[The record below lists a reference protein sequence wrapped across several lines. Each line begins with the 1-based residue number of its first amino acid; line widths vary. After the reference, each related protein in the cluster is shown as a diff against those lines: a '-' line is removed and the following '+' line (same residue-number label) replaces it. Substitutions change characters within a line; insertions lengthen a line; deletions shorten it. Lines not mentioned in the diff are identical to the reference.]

1 MLALPLQLSPRL
13 ATSISR
19 YLTRTLVPSLTRLL
33 TLSLTPTL
41 ASVLDVLQD
50 PALRSQTFWAPP
62 GGPANP
68 IAAPAL
74 RGSAASGSSS
84 VPASAGADAAV
95 NWLADAAARMAQD
108 RRRSYELWGSMEP
121 KERAGRMHACGACHG
136 LLLPPTDDAFWRPTH
151 ARWPMSKEL
160 VDSLTRNGTII
171 ARADVGSTRGA
182 GDLLFRA
189 LMREAAGKGKG
200 WTDPAAEAAAMT
212 QFELPQLGPSA
223 PNAAQALAGPLPESS
238 EQCRTCHGAPLI
250 PTATA
255 APPRAPPPGTSVA
268 GWPGS
273 LPAPAFLLHYY
284 GHAYGDRYGAYMADY
299 FAKAAVAADTA
310 RGAALAAKEE
320 ADAAALAAKL
330 RAELR
335 MSGNTRRAKP
345 SA

>member
-1 MLALPLQLSPRL
+1 M
-13 ATSISR
+13 
-19 YLTRTLVPSLTRLL
+19 
-33 TLSLTPTL
+33 
-41 ASVLDVLQD
+41 
-50 PALRSQTFWAPP
+50 
-62 GGPANP
+62 
-68 IAAPAL
+68 
-74 RGSAASGSSS
+74 
-84 VPASAGADAAV
+84 

-121 KERAGRMHACGACHG
+121 KERAERMHACAACHG
-136 LLLPPTDDAFWRPTH
+136 LLLQPTDDVFWRPTQS
-151 ARWPMSKEL
+151 RWPMSKEL

-171 ARADVGSTRGA
+171 AREDVGSTRGA

-189 LMREAAGKGKG
+189 LMRDAAGKGTGKG
-200 WTDPAAEAAAMT
+200 WSDPAAEAAAAT

-238 EQCRTCHGAPLI
+238 EQCRACHGAPLV

-268 GWPGS
+268 GWPGA
-273 LPAPAFLLHYY
+273 LPAPAFLLHYF

-299 FAKAAVAADTA
+299 FSKAAVAADTA
-310 RGAALAAKEE
+310 RGAALAAKED

-335 MSGNTRRAKP
+335 ASGNTRRAKP